1 MTDLLAQN
9 KMNVFHW
16 HMTDDSTFSYESV
29 LFPDIS
35 RYGSFRP
42 SYVYTFHDIREII
55 EYARLRGIRVIPEFD
70 TPGKFLRSISL
81 TQLI

>member
-16 HMTDDSTFSYESV
+16 HLTDDSTFSYESQ

-70 TPGKFLRSISL
+70 TPGMI
-81 TQLI
+81 